1 MDKHLEKKTVFLDID
16 GTLTNFKGE
25 LPKSA
30 EYALREASGRGH
42 DMVICSGRTYTQIY
56 PWIRE
61 SNLFRGIVSG
71 AGSN

>member
-42 DMVICSGRTYTQIY
+42 DMVI
-56 PWIRE
+56 
-61 SNLFRGIVSG
+61 
-71 AGSN
+71 